1 MNKTVIFG
9 AIIVIG
15 IIIVSAVSS
24 LEFSNNET
32 IPVEEVVV
40 EETVPVEEEG
50 RNLSVEFTESINLKS
65 P

>member
-40 EETVPVEEEG
+40 EETIPVEEEG

>member
-1 MNKTVIFG
+1 MNKAIIFG
-9 AIIVIG
+9 AIIAIVIG
-15 IIIVSAVSS
+15 IIIASVVNS

-32 IPVEEVVV
+32 IPVK
-40 EETVPVEEEG
+40 EG